1 MALNLLKSGV
11 LETARVHLTDA
22 LGEKLYDEAGN
33 AAEIEI
39 FGKSS
44 KQYKQALSTLNRKN
58 IERKGKPQPYNTNV
72 EDSIEVLVAV
82 TKAAYNFDMGD
93 GPLDTP
99 AKFKALYSEPT
110 LFFIKETVQ
119 EALEDNAN
127 FTQK

>member
-1 MALNLLKSGV
+1 MALNIKKSGV
-11 LETARVHLTDA
+11 VETTKVHLVDA
-22 LGEKLYDEAGN
+22 EGEKLFDEEGN
-33 AAEIEI
+33 AAQIEL
-39 FGKSS
+39 FGKAS
-44 KQYKQALSTLNRKN
+44 KQYKQALSALNRKN
-58 IERKGKPQPYNTNV
+58 IERKGKPQPYSVNV

-93 GPLDTP
+93 GPIDTP
-99 AKFKALYSEPT
+99 AKFKELYSDPT